1 SCKQFTAERGANLPS
16 GFAFLLGKQVI
27 APQRLAREINEE
39 KPQKGA
45 CGQALN
51 GLLQVRNSESFGL
64 MLAGLAPEEQHVYSN
79 WLMRHMTGPA
89 ALGESPCRPNCHNT
103 ILRSHSREPGPNPAS
118 PPLTLRCP
126 RRAPAALAARL

>member
-1 SCKQFTAERGANLPS
+1 MRLQFSCWQFTAEGGANLPS
-16 GFAFLLGKQVI
+16 DPAFLLGKEVVER
-27 APQRLAREINEE
+27 QRLAREINEE

-64 MLAGLAPEEQHVYSN
+64 MLAVLAPEERYVYSN

-89 ALGESPCRPNCHNT
+89 ALGESLCRPNT
-103 ILRSHSREPGPNPAS
+103 
-118 PPLTLRCP
+118 
-126 RRAPAALAARL
+126 